1 MASTQLTPGC
11 LEVVLR
17 EVSRLNVDQEDPGQT
32 EIYCTMSV
40 DFTPW
45 VYLTSYNGVAY
56 MVLDLIVS
64 KTSTQQL
71 GVVFRQEYVTEINQ
85 TCVLVETIVSGSPA
99 AIAEMR
105 KGDVLIAVNGKRV
118 SNMSQVAKFVKS
130 ATQRRFIIRV
140 ERKYRPDE
148 RQNCWNSERN
158 FMDDRFSKVIFN
170 QPFFG

>member
-1 MASTQLTPGC
+1 MFIQVASTQLTPGC

-17 EVSRLNVDQEDPGQT
+17 EVSRLNLDCQEDSTQT

-45 VYLTSYNGVAY
+45 VYLTSYNGVPY

-85 TCVLVETIVSGSPA
+85 SCVLVETIVAGSPA

-105 KGDVLIAVNGKRV
+105 KGDILIAVNGRRV
-118 SNMSQVAKFVKS
+118 SNMSQVAKLVKS
-130 ATQRRFIIRV
+130 AAQRRFIIRV
-140 ERKYRPDE
+140 ERRYRADE
-148 RQNCWNSERN
+148 RQNSERN
-158 FMDDRFSKVIFN
+158 FMDDRLSKVIF
-170 QPFFG
+170 QK